1 MMSRRTMRVAVT
13 VFAALFAGA
22 AEAQVRPA
30 PRATTLAPSVAIAS
44 NVPAPVRGA
53 AVVVSNAAAR
63 SFQVVSVPV
72 PADFN
77 AAWEVRYAIID
88 INGVRVLG
96 AKEGVLAP
104 ATGNATRRATLLIGL
119 QPTLTAGTHEV
130 VMVRFVA
137 DDRLVMDVP
146 VDVVVSRYDRVR
158 LLTSTEPLIA
168 EPGETVHL
176 PTRVVNDGNSAVRTG
191 LVVTAPPSWAPGV
204 PRGDVTIAPFH
215 AYDAPVTLRIPANAE
230 NGSYNVKVRVQRDG
244 EADEER
250 LVRVGIVRPTEVST
264 GALHATLAL
273 TAGTSDR
280 GSTQATELAVSGS
293 VAPGLTV
300 AARGAISSRHE
311 GLLEAGLARAGAVVG
326 IPNVA
331 ITGSGWRMDV
341 GQALSSFGPLAG
353 VSASGRGAQVTA
365 TSGRFGMSAIAIVP
379 EAMAGRSLGVQG
391 YMASGRDT
399 TRVALSSFDERATNA
414 TRQLQA
420 VSLAT
425 QRTLPILGQLSG
437 GLAWRMWN
445 GGSGL
450 GWQAGL
456 SQDGR
461 YGRVEARFTDAPGG
475 ASAFASGRQQLL
487 LSSEVTPVSWW
498 KLGASVDRVQDTT
511 AYAQW
516 YESQVTS
523 LRSAVRVNGGFDLRA
538 EARDTRITTVRA
550 VDDSAGF
557 DGNQREA
564 IGSIGWTR
572 GALRLSTDVASG
584 VVSRRTGLQET
595 VAPHTAV
602 RFDASYAGR
611 FGSIVAGVGYE
622 RNALVGDGSAG
633 RTMRVRI
640 DGARVGIAGHDVQLS
655 AESEQVPVFGHGAE
669 QSLRVA
675 ARTRLA
681 GETYLLV
688 SAERLPF
695 SVEPGRSPW
704 VFVTRFERGLR
715 IATPAS
721 FVRHGVVFRD
731 DDGNGLRGPDEPVMP
746 GVAIA
751 AGDERMRTDDAGRFV
766 LAPNGTPAL
775 MASSLD
781 IGLLAGAWNASRRT
795 IAVVPTSDVDVTLV
809 SGDSRVTPDLLAFA
823 RVVARNAAGH
833 EYVARPLTTGAARFD
848 ALPAGDYTLTVE
860 GDRSPEPLRV
870 ADGSDATLQVRAGR
884 LAQVTV
890 RVAGRP
896 LRLRDGTGGVLGAPK
911 AGTGQGGTQG
921 GTTPARGAQTRGTGA
936 Q

>member
-1 MMSRRTMRVAVT
+1 MLTRAVRVA
-13 VFAALFAGA
+13 FAAIAMSVATGLG
-22 AEAQVRPA
+22 AQVRPA
-30 PRATTLAPSVAIAS
+30 ARASTLVPSVAIAS
-44 NVPAPVRGA
+44 NAPAPVRAA
-53 AVVVSNAAAR
+53 AVVVSNATAR

-96 AKEGVLAP
+96 AKEGVIAP

-158 LLTSTEPLIA
+158 LLTTTAPLIA

-176 PTRVVNDGNSAVRTG
+176 PTRVMNDGNSAVRTG
-191 LVVTAPPSWAPGV
+191 LVVMAPPSWAPGV
-204 PRGDVTIAPFH
+204 PRGDVTIAPFR

-230 NGSYNVKVRVQRDG
+230 NGSYTVKIRVQRDG

-250 LVRVGIVRPTEVST
+250 LVRVGIVRPAEVSSSE
-264 GALHATLAL
+264 LHATLAL

-280 GSTQATELAVSGS
+280 GATQATELAVSGS
-293 VAPGLTV
+293 VAPGVVV
-300 AARGAISSRHE
+300 AARGAFSSRHE

-331 ITGSGWRMDV
+331 VTGAGWRMDV
-341 GQALSSFGPLAG
+341 GQALSGFGPLAG
-353 VSASGRGAQVTA
+353 VSASGRGAQFTA
-365 TSGRFGMSAIAIVP
+365 TRGRFGLNAIAIVP

-391 YMASGRDT
+391 YVLSGRDT
-399 TRVALSSFDERATNA
+399 TRIAVSSFDERATNA

-420 VSLAT
+420 ASLAT
-425 QRTLPILGQLSG
+425 QRTLPVLGQLSG
-437 GLAWRMWN
+437 GVAWRMWN

-456 SQDGR
+456 SQSGR
-461 YGRVEARFTDAPGG
+461 LGRLEARFTDAPGG
-475 ASAFASGRQQLL
+475 ASAFASGRRQLL
-487 LSSEVTPVSWW
+487 LSSEVTPLSWW
-498 KLGASVDRVQDTT
+498 KVGASVDRVQDTT

-523 LRSAVRVNGGFDLRA
+523 LRSGVRIAGGFDLRA
-538 EARDTRITTVRA
+538 EARDTRITTARA
-550 VDDSAGF
+550 VDDTAGF

-564 IGSIGWTR
+564 IGSIGWTV
-572 GALRLSTDVASG
+572 GTLRLSTDVSSG
-584 VVSRRTGLQET
+584 VVARRAGLGET
-595 VAPHTAV
+595 VAPHSAV
-602 RFDASYAGR
+602 RVDASYAGR
-611 FGSIVAGVGYE
+611 FGSIAAGVGYE

-633 RTMRVRI
+633 RTMRVRV

-655 AESEQVPVFGHGAE
+655 AESEQVPVFGRGAE
-669 QSLRVA
+669 QSLRIA

-695 SVEPGRSPW
+695 SVDPGRSPW
-704 VFVTRFERGLR
+704 VFITRFERGMR

-731 DDGNGLRGPDEPVMP
+731 DDGNGLRGPDEPVVP
-746 GVAIA
+746 GLIIGV
-751 AGDERMRTDDAGRFV
+751 GDERVRSDEAGRFV
-766 LAPNGTPAL
+766 LPPGGAPVL

-781 IGLLAGAWNASRRT
+781 IGLLAGTWNASRRT

-809 SGDSRVTPDLLAFA
+809 SGDTRVTQDLLAFA
-823 RVVARNAAGH
+823 RVVARNGAGH
-833 EYVARPLTTGAARFD
+833 EYVARPLATGAARFD
-848 ALPAGDYTLTVE
+848 ALPAGDYTLMVE
-860 GDRSPEPLRV
+860 GDRSPEPLRI
-870 ADGSDATLQVRAGR
+870 ADGSDPGLQVRSGH
-884 LAQVTV
+884 LTQVTL

-896 LRLRDGTGGVLGAPK
+896 MRLRDGSNGILGAPK
-911 AGTGQGGTQG
+911 GGTGQGGTQG
-921 GTTPARGAQTRGTGA
+921 GTTPGRGAQSRGAGA
-936 Q
+936 R